1 VLNEHPFVVYPGNLQ
16 GRHPRE
22 TGPKGAMIATVSD
35 GEIVRLEH
43 HALDTVRWA
52 SVEVDATPAA
62 EFSEVVEAL
71 AVTLKSAVR
80 EAAGRALA
88 VRLTIG
94 GTSVLSAELE
104 LRQHELRD
112 RAFEIAAGV
121 SDDLWIERLRVA
133 VAAPAETAT
142 IDHSL
147 AGLILGEIAA
157 IGETEIRV
165 RLEKTLNEIRDK
177 MPAAA
182 RADSLFERLREE
194 APARARAMAAGLLA
208 TGPADAV

>member
-1 VLNEHPFVVYPGNLQ
+1 
-16 GRHPRE
+16 
-22 TGPKGAMIATVSD
+22 MIATVSD
-35 GEIVRLEH
+35 GEVVRLEH

-71 AVTLKSAVR
+71 AVTLKAAVR

-165 RLEKTLNEIRDK
+165 RLEKTLHEIRDK
-177 MPAAA
+177 MPAGA